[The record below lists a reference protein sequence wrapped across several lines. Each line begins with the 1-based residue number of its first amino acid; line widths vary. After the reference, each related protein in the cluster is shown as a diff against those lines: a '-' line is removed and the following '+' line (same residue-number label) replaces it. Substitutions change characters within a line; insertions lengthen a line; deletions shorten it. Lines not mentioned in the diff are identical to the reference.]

1 MDLAA
6 AKSAARQTALARR
19 ALCDPA
25 LGEAMAANILS
36 YCPPASG
43 AIVAAFIS
51 LPGEI
56 STASILTSLH
66 AHNFDIC
73 LPVTPRRG
81 EPLTFRHWRPGDAMV
96 AGRMG
101 TQHTNGAEMVPDF
114 ILVPLLAF
122 DRFGNR
128 LGYGAGYYD
137 RTLSVLPNAFRLGC
151 AFAAQ
156 ELDEVPAGPDDVR
169 LHAIATEREVR
180 RF

>member
-1 MDLAA
+1 
-6 AKSAARQTALARR
+6 
-19 ALCDPA
+19 
-25 LGEAMAANILS
+25 
-36 YCPPASG
+36 
-43 AIVAAFIS
+43 
-51 LPGEI
+51 
-56 STASILTSLH
+56 
-66 AHNFDIC
+66 
-73 LPVTPRRG
+73 
-81 EPLTFRHWRPGDAMV
+81 MV

-101 TQHTNGAEMVPDF
+101 TQHTEGAEMVPDF

-137 RTLSVLPNAFRLGC
+137 RTLTQLPNAYRLGC

-156 ELDEVPAGPDDVR
+156 ELDDVPAGPNDVR

>member
-1 MDLAA
+1 MSMEA
-6 AKSAARQTALARR
+6 AKAAARQTALARR
-19 ALCDPA
+19 ALCNPA
-25 LGEAMAANILS
+25 LGEAMAANILA
-36 YCPPASG
+36 YCPPASS

-56 STASILTSLH
+56 STAPILAALH
-66 AHNFDIC
+66 EKNFDIC

-81 EPLTFRHWRPGDAMV
+81 EPLTFRQWRPGDVMV

-101 TQHTNGAEMVPDF
+101 TQHTEGAEMVPDF

-137 RTLSVLPNAFRLGC
+137 RTLTQLPNAYRLGC

-156 ELDEVPAGPDDVR
+156 ELDDVPAGPNDVR